1 MDSTHFKRS
10 PDHEYPAISL
20 DMTNFM
26 EHLSDEYLCGKTEV
40 RDEGVQTNPNTIDCK
55 TEDSTNLEE
64 LPSFSGINLQ
74 REEKVR
80 TFDVEFVVLHHKRIW

>member
-1 MDSTHFKRS
+1 MDSTHIKLS

-40 RDEGVQTNPNTIDCK
+40 RDEGIRTNPNTIDCK

-64 LPSFSGINLQ
+64 LSSFSGIKLQ

>member
-1 MDSTHFKRS
+1 MNSTHFKRS

-26 EHLSDEYLCGKTEV
+26 EHLSGEYLCGKIEV
-40 RDEGVQTNPNTIDCK
+40 RDDGVRINSKIIDCK

-64 LPSFSGINLQ
+64 LSSFSGIKLQ

-80 TFDVEFVVLHHKRIW
+80 TSDVEFVVLYHKRIW